1 MLRIYRYAM
10 TLAAA
15 LISVAALAQNLD
27 PTVEVSRAYEGSL
40 VEVHKPAMQMAV
52 PDSVQHF
59 RLDFDYSVFDSP
71 YKGSYEFNPY
81 ITSMRPASAA
91 FKPNVFYL
99 RAGAGYR
106 LYPVADLVWSPSFK
120 NGFMMDVY
128 ASHRSYVGDYRAV
141 MPGTEGWNG
150 YDLWSNGGVSGR
162 YDWKKGILDF
172 DVAYLGVHSKD
183 LNGPRALDAVDASFG
198 IASKPAQ
205 TFMYDVNL
213 GYRFADDKTAD
224 HIRENFVSMDADLG
238 PSFKGSHK
246 ILFGLGLDLS
256 HYAAE
261 PDWGM
266 ARMNVTPHYVY
277 AKGRWKLDA
286 GVKVDFLVASV
297 AAEASKAAKRQQ
309 VVYPDVH
316 VEFAAVKDAMN
327 LYAKAVG
334 GNKLNTYSQLV
345 ERNHFA
351 DRSFLAGNVLDATVE
366 RLRAVF
372 GMKGRIGTRFS
383 YDLSGGY
390 AAYANML
397 MDSVAEVEGKLAPMV
412 AYSGCNKAFVELGWL
427 LDTERFKFDGS
438 AEYAHFWGFESL
450 PGLIAPAALSGDVSA
465 EFNIRKRIFFGVDC
479 AFATA
484 RKMIA
489 PVAENMPYSI
499 SGYADLGCS
508 VEFVTSRK
516 LSFWA
521 HGGNLL
527 NMTIQRSPLY
537 AEGGIN
543 FTVGLC
549 LNL

>member
-1 MLRIYRYAM
+1 MLRIYRYAI

-27 PTVEVSRAYEGSL
+27 PTVEVSRAYEASL

-81 ITSMRPASAA
+81 LTSVRPAPTA

-106 LYPVADLVWSPSFK
+106 LYPVADLVWSPAFK
-120 NGFMMDVY
+120 KNFKMDVF

-141 MPGTEGWNG
+141 VPGTEAWKG

-162 YDWKKGILDF
+162 YDWNTGVFDF
-172 DVAYLGVHSKD
+172 GASYLGIHSKEVAKT
-183 LNGPRALDAVDASFG
+183 RAFDGLDASFG
-198 IASKPAQ
+198 VASKSNQAF
-205 TFMYDVNL
+205 TYDVDL
-213 GYRFADDKTAD
+213 DYRFADDKAVD
-224 HIRENFVSMDADLG
+224 HIREHFVSVDADLG
-238 PSFKGSHK
+238 PNFKEAHK
-246 ILFGLGLDLS
+246 LLFGLGMDLS
-256 HYAAE
+256 HYASE

-277 AKGRWKLDA
+277 TKGRWTLDA

-297 AAEASKAAKRQQ
+297 AAEATNGAKRQQ

-334 GNKLNTYSQLV
+334 GNRLNTYSQLV

-351 DRSFLAGNVLDATVE
+351 DKSYLTGNVLDATVE
-366 RLRAVF
+366 RLKAVL
-372 GMKGRIGTRFS
+372 GMKGRIGNRFS

-390 AAYANML
+390 AGYANML
-397 MDSVAEVEGKLAPMV
+397 LDSVVEVDGKLLPRV
-412 AYSGCNKAFVELGWL
+412 GYSSCNKAFAQLNWL
-427 LDTERFKFDGS
+427 LDTERFKFDGT
-438 AEYAHFWGFESL
+438 AKYAYFWGFENIA
-450 PGLIAPAALSGDVSA
+450 GLMTPAAFTGDVSA
-465 EFNIRKRIFFGVDC
+465 EFNVRERIYFGVDC
-479 AFATA
+479 AYATG
-484 RKMIA
+484 RRMIA
-489 PVAENMPYSI
+489 PLAENMTYAI

-508 VEFVTSRK
+508 VEVVTSRK

-521 HGGNLL
+521 RVGNLL
-527 NMTIQRSPLY
+527 NMTIQRTPLY